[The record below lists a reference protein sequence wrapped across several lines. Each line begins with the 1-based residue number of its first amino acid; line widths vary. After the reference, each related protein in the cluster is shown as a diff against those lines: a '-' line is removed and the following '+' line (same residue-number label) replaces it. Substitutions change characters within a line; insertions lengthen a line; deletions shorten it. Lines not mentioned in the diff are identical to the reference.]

1 MVVEIK
7 HGLVCDVIHGV
18 YQGKAYCSGIVYEK
32 GTMYRLRIKDE
43 ALASDMES
51 SLASYADFVCDMSTY
66 QGKNKFTL
74 RGITPTE

>member
-18 YQGKAYCSGIVYEK
+18 FQGKAYCSGIVYEK
-32 GTMYRLRIKDE
+32 GTMYRLRIKDDSI
-43 ALASDMES
+43 ANDMES
-51 SLASYADFVCDMSTY
+51 LLASYADFICDMSTY

-74 RGITPTE
+74 RGISPAE

>member
-32 GTMYRLRIKDE
+32 GVMYRLRIKDE
-43 ALASDMES
+43 SLANDMKS
-51 SLASYADFVCDMSTY
+51 SLASYVDVSCDMSTY

-74 RGITPTE
+74 RGISPAE

>member
-32 GTMYRLRIKDE
+32 GIMYRLRIKDDS
-43 ALASDMES
+43 LANELES
-51 SLASYADFVCDMSTY
+51 CLASYVDVACDMSTY

-74 RGITPTE
+74 RGITPAE